1 VQITVHHWQ
10 VSLPLL
16 SPGVFKQDCC
26 AHSFRVIPGILN
38 QHKEEN
44 PKRRKTKSFSN
55 QLKHFLKQSYTW
67 EAEIKKIKVQD
78 QPRQKVSEALFKK
91 KKAGHGSDCL

>member
-1 VQITVHHWQ
+1 
-10 VSLPLL
+10 
-16 SPGVFKQDCC
+16 
-26 AHSFRVIPGILN
+26 VIPGILN

-91 KKAGHGSDCL
+91 KKLGMVVTAYNPSLLGGRGKRTIVLG